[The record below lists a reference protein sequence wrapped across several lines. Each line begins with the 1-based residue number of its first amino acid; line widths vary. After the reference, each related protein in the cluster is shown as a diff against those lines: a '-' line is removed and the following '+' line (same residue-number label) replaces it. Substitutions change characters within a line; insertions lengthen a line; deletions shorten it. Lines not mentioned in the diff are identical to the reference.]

1 MTSPVEIEMTFDP
14 SRTADGSGACREF
27 WMRFPGLSGAADCDA
42 ASVIYYKENP
52 YSKDLVVLSVI
63 AVITTLDAQDG
74 DIDVGFADDS
84 AGTASLSN
92 TNVLID
98 SLVNTAVG
106 VLYCGSPQALAATT
120 TAEIWKAKG
129 SSTDSF
135 LSIIQNTDADVS
147 ALRWTL
153 LLKVI
158 PYEDLINSNITLP
171 ALTGV

>member
-52 YSKDLVVLSVI
+52 YGKDLVVLTAL
-63 AVITTLDAQDG
+63 AVITTLDAQDA
-74 DIDVGFADDS
+74 DIDVGLADDS
-84 AGTASLSN
+84 AGTDTLSL
-92 TNVLID
+92 TAAIFD
-98 SLVNTAVG
+98 SIVNTAAG
-106 VLYCGSPQALAATT
+106 VFEGTNPQAIAGTGSKV
-120 TAEIWKAKG
+120 IWKAKG
-129 SSTDSF
+129 SSTGSY
-135 LSIIQNTDADVS
+135 LSIIQNADVDAS

-158 PYEDLINSNITLP
+158 PYEDLINSDITLP